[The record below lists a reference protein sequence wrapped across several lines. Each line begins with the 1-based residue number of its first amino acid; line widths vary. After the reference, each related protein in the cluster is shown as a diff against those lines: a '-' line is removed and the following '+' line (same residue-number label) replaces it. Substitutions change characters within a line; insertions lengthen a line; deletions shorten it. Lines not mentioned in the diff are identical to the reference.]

1 MMSHQ
6 FVNLFPQGGVDAHD
20 VGRGKLNVVQQHLWD
35 YRHQGVTCKREK
47 EDGKKS
53 RVIISVVKLQS
64 CHPNFCN
71 THDGGIPIP
80 FTTQDATEKMMGP
93 CKLGFGVEAS

>member
-35 YRHQGVTCKREK
+35 YRHQGVTCEREK
-47 EDGKKS
+47 KDGKKS

-71 THDGGIPIP
+71 IHDGGISIQSHHN
-80 FTTQDATEKMMGP
+80 TRCHRKDDGALQT
-93 CKLGFGVEAS
+93 GVWS